1 MQVQKERMFEMFDIN
16 GKSAI
21 VTGGASGIGRAT
33 VEAVLAKGGLP
44 VIADFNEEL
53 GKKVA
58 EELGVPFLKVDVSKE
73 EQVKSIVEET
83 VKLYGH
89 LDIMVNCAGISEQIT
104 FDEAETEVYRRM
116 MSVNQDG
123 VYFGCKYAIRQ
134 FLKQET
140 PGAIANV
147 SSMMGIVG
155 NVQSPFYCM
164 AKFGLRGFSKSL
176 ALKYGS
182 KGIRANTVHP
192 GYIETG
198 LIDKNVVGQETIDY
212 LGSITPVGR
221 IGKAGEIAHAIIFM
235 IENEFLTGAEIVVD
249 GGFTAQ

>member
-1 MQVQKERMFEMFDIN
+1 MFNIKE
-16 GKSAI
+16 KVAI

-33 VEAVLAKGGLP
+33 VEAIIAKGGSP
-44 VIADFNEEL
+44 IIADWNEEL
-53 GKKVA
+53 GRKVA
-58 EELGVPFLKVDVSKE
+58 TELNVPFFKVDVSNE
-73 EQVKSIVEET
+73 EQVKNLVEET
-83 VKLYGH
+83 VNLYGR
-89 LDIMVNCAGISEQIT
+89 LDIMVNNAGISEQIT
-104 FDEAETEVYRRM
+104 FHEVETDVYRRM

-134 FLKQET
+134 FLNQET
-140 PGAIANV
+140 PGVIANV

-164 AKFGLRGFSKSL
+164 AKTGLRGFSKSL
-176 ALKYGS
+176 ALRYGS

-198 LIDKNVVGQETIDY
+198 LIDEKEVGKETIDY
-212 LGSITPVGR
+212 LGSVTPVGR
-221 IGKAGEIAHAIIFM
+221 IGRPEEIAHAIIFM

-249 GGFTAQ
+249 GGFTVQ

>member
-1 MQVQKERMFEMFDIN
+1 MFDIN
-16 GKSAI
+16 GKVAI
-21 VTGGASGIGRAT
+21 VTGGASGIGKAT
-33 VEAVLAKGGLP
+33 VEAILAKGGLP
-44 VIADFNEEL
+44 VIADYNEEM

-58 EELGVPFLKVDVSKE
+58 EELGVPFFKVNVAEE
-73 EQVKSIVEET
+73 EQVKNVVEET

-89 LDIMVNCAGISEQIT
+89 LDIMVNNAGISEQIA
-104 FDEAETEVYRRM
+104 FHEVDDDVYKRM

-123 VYFGCKYAIRQ
+123 VVYGCRYAIRQ
-134 FLKQET
+134 FLAQET

-155 NVQSPFYCM
+155 NIQSPFYCM

-176 ALKYGS
+176 AIRYSS
-182 KGIRANTVHP
+182 KGIRINTVHP

-198 LIDKNVVGQETIDY
+198 LIDRNVVGDETISY
-212 LGSITPVGR
+212 LGSITPAGR
-221 IGKAGEIAHAIIFM
+221 IGQASEIAHAIIFM
-235 IENEFLTGAEIVVD
+235 IENEFLTGTEIVVD

>member
-1 MQVQKERMFEMFDIN
+1 MFDIN
-16 GKSAI
+16 GKVAI

-33 VEAVLAKGGLP
+33 VEAILAKGGLP
-44 VIADFNEEL
+44 VIADYNEEM

-58 EELGVPFLKVDVSKE
+58 EELDVPFFKVNVAEE
-73 EQVKSIVEET
+73 EQVKNVVDET

-89 LDIMVNCAGISEQIT
+89 LDIMVNNAGISEQIA
-104 FDEAETEVYRRM
+104 FHEVDDDVYRKM

-123 VYFGCKYAIRQ
+123 VVYGCRHAIRQ
-134 FLKQET
+134 FLAQET

-155 NVQSPFYCM
+155 NIQSPFYCM

-176 ALKYGS
+176 AIRYSS
-182 KGIRANTVHP
+182 KGIRINTVHP

-198 LIDKNVVGQETIDY
+198 LIDRNVVGDETINY
-212 LGSITPVGR
+212 LGSITPAGR
-221 IGKAGEIAHAIIFM
+221 IGQANEIAHAIIFM
-235 IENEFLTGAEIVVD
+235 IENEFLTGTEIVVD